1 MFIQATTVCTSQGTS
16 TIDPIADGA
25 TLVYK
30 GKVTGQLGWNQIYF
44 DKGFLLPAGMNLMWY
59 VVDDDPN
66 NACNSSILY
75 WCRNQNVG
83 YNSVDRMGQ
92 FSCSGNSSGT
102 TTDLPTTIF
111 YFGVSKGDGKVQ
123 SILVAERLVLNLM
136 QRMSGIATTTRK
148 YVRCIEGTH
157 ARLLDTRK
165 TTPNL
170 RILEKM
176 AVRIGGGCNHR
187 MGLYDMIML
196 KDNHIDF
203 AGGLKNVLEK
213 TNRYLK
219 EKHLDLKVEI
229 ECRSLDDVRLAM
241 SLGGFHRIMFDNF
254 TPEKVREGVAL
265 VQGRYE
271 TEASGG
277 ITLENI
283 RAYAETGVDFIS
295 VGALTH
301 SVKSLDLSLKAIS

>member
-1 MFIQATTVCTSQGTS
+1 MQRLSDPIRELIVSALREDVGDGDHSS
-16 TIDPIADGA
+16 LLSIDPETQGSSRLLVKENGILAGVNVALQVFEIVDPTLQTDVFIHDGA
-25 TLVYK
+25 EVK
-30 GKVTGQLGWNQIYF
+30 
-44 DKGFLLPAGMNLMWY
+44 
-59 VVDDDPN
+59 
-66 NACNSSILY
+66 
-75 WCRNQNVG
+75 
-83 YNSVDRMGQ
+83 
-92 FSCSGNSSGT
+92 
-102 TTDLPTTIF
+102 
-111 YFGVSKGDGKVQ
+111 KGDIVLTVSGKVQ
-123 SILVAERLVLNLM
+123 SILKAERLVLNIM
-136 QRMSGIATTTRK
+136 QRMSGIATTTRT
-148 YVRCIEGTH
+148 YVDRIAGTH

-165 TTPNL
+165 TTPNM

-176 AVRIGGGCNHR
+176 AVRIGGGYNHR

-203 AGGLKNVLEK
+203 AGGLKNALEK

-219 EKHLDLKVEI
+219 EKNLDLKVEI
-229 ECRSLDDVRLAM
+229 ECRSLEDVRLALT
-241 SLGGFHRIMFDNF
+241 LGGFHRIMFDNF

-277 ITLENI
+277 ITLENL